1 MVKQSAPTELPLL
14 QSERLI
20 LRKVVREDTD
30 AYYRNLGSS
39 AAVARG
45 MLWNPHRDISESVTS
60 IEKTLRR
67 YSEGNCWRWAVS
79 LKGSSELIGIMEL
92 LRFDETES
100 SCSFAYMPGTGIQEP
115 VRTPDG

>member
-1 MVKQSAPTELPLL
+1 MVNQPVSTDLPLL

-20 LRKVVREDTD
+20 LRKVVREDAD

-45 MLWNPHRDISESVTS
+45 MLWNPHQDISESVAS

-79 LKGSSELIGIMEL
+79 LQGSTELIGIIEL
-92 LRFDETES
+92 LRFDKTEE
-100 SCSFAYMPGTGIQEP
+100 SCFHAIS
-115 VRTPDG
+115 